1 MLYLCSVKSYL
12 GSNSRQVNKLINNKL
27 FKNFTNMIELYIS
40 QNKNTQSE
48 AYGKY
53 YPRVSYKQ
61 TMNIHDMAVHM
72 AEHNTPFSEG
82 TIEGILRDFVKCV
95 REQTLNGNTVKVDNL
110 AIFKVSVIGN
120 GCKELYDADLDKTIT
135 ASIGSIGKTDKTGP
149 AVKSLKLL
157 AQATGEYTREEL
169 NKDGKLG
176 WTDKAAAEIA
186 AAKAAAQGG
195 GSPSPSQGGSSTGS
209 ETGGNGSQNGGTQS
223 GGDNSGSQGAQGY
236 ALTIATSGSGSASVT
251 KGGNAVTSGSNLN
264 EDDEVEISITPAE
277 GETPTATI
285 NGSSIELTESEGVYS
300 GSFAM
305 PGQASSLVI
314 NTGGSSGG
322 NGGADLDKD

>member
-1 MLYLCSVKSYL
+1 
-12 GSNSRQVNKLINNKL
+12 
-27 FKNFTNMIELYIS
+27 MIELYIS
-40 QNKNTQSE
+40 QNKNTASE

-135 ASIGSIGKTDKTGP
+135 ASIGTIGKNDKTGP
-149 AVKSLKLL
+149 AVNSLKLL

-176 WTDKAAAEIA
+176 WTDKAAAEIQAVKNA
-186 AAKAAAQGG
+186 AMGG
-195 GSPSPSQGGSSTGS
+195 NSGGSSSGGS
-209 ETGGNGSQNGGTQS
+209 SESNGGSQNGGEQN
-223 GGDNSGSQGAQGY
+223 GGEQGQQATGY
-236 ALTIATSGSGSASVT
+236 ALTINKSGTGSASVT
-251 KGGNAVTSGSNLN
+251 HSGNAVASGSSLS
-264 EDDEVEISITPAE
+264 EDDEVEISITPAS
-277 GETPTATI
+277 GATPTATI
-285 NGSSIELTESEGVYS
+285 NGSSIELTEDNGVYS

-305 PGQASSLVI
+305 PGQASTLVI
-314 NTGGSSGG
+314 NSGSSGG
-322 NGGADLDKD
+322 DGGDGLTND

>member
-1 MLYLCSVKSYL
+1 
-12 GSNSRQVNKLINNKL
+12 
-27 FKNFTNMIELYIS
+27 MIELYIS
-40 QNKNTQSE
+40 QNNNSQSD

-120 GCKELYDADLDKTIT
+120 GCKELYDADSDKTIT
-135 ASIGSIGKTDKTGP
+135 ASIGTLGKNDKTGP
-149 AVKSLKLL
+149 AVNSLKLL

-186 AAKAAAQGG
+186 AAKAAA
-195 GSPSPSQGGSSTGS
+195 
-209 ETGGNGSQNGGTQS
+209 NGSQNGNGGGGSDNGGSQGGNGGSQS
-223 GGDNSGSQGAQGY
+223 GGSQTAQGY
-236 ALTIATSGSGSASVT
+236 ALTINTSGSGSASVT
-251 KGGNAVTSGSNLN
+251 KDGNAVTSGASLN
-264 EDDEVEISITPAE
+264 EDDEVEISITPAS
-277 GETPTATI
+277 GQVPTATV
-285 NGSSIELTESEGVYS
+285 NGSEIELTESDGVYT
-300 GSFAM
+300 GNFAM
-305 PGQASSLVI
+305 PGEASTLVI
-314 NTGGSSGG
+314 NTGSTQSQGSPQGG
-322 NGGADLDKD
+322 DAPGEGD

>member
-1 MLYLCSVKSYL
+1 
-12 GSNSRQVNKLINNKL
+12 
-27 FKNFTNMIELYIS
+27 MIELYIS
-40 QNKNTQSE
+40 QNKIVGSA

-120 GCKELYDADLDKTIT
+120 GCKELYDANTDKTIT
-135 ASIGSIGKTDKTGP
+135 ASIGTIGRNDKTGP
-149 AVKSLKLL
+149 AVNSLKLL

-176 WTDKAAAEIA
+176 WTDKAAAEIL
-186 AAKAAAQGG
+186 AAKNAAQGG
-195 GSPSPSQGGSSTGS
+195 GNSGGSQGGQSQGGEQGGSQGSEQGGSSQGGSQNQTDFALTISKYGTGTSNVKDDSEQTIASGANVASGSNVNISVVPAEGQVPTATLNGNSVELTENDGTYSGSFQMPAQASTLVINS
-209 ETGGNGSQNGGTQS
+209 GTTS
-223 GGDNSGSQGAQGY
+223 GGDN
-236 ALTIATSGSGSASVT
+236 
-251 KGGNAVTSGSNLN
+251 
-264 EDDEVEISITPAE
+264 DDD
-277 GETPTATI
+277 G
-285 NGSSIELTESEGVYS
+285 
-300 GSFAM
+300 
-305 PGQASSLVI
+305 
-314 NTGGSSGG
+314 
-322 NGGADLDKD
+322 LDKD

>member
-1 MLYLCSVKSYL
+1 
-12 GSNSRQVNKLINNKL
+12 
-27 FKNFTNMIELYIS
+27 MIELYIS

-120 GCKELYDADLDKTIT
+120 GCKQLYDADLDKTIT
-135 ASIGSIGKTDKTGP
+135 ASIGTVGKNDKTGP
-149 AVKSLKLL
+149 AVHSLKLL

-176 WTDKAAAEIA
+176 WTDKAAAEIL
-186 AAKAAAQGG
+186 AAKNAATGG
-195 GSPSPSQGGSSTGS
+195 GNSGGSQGSQGSQSQGSEQGGS
-209 ETGGNGSQNGGTQS
+209 QS
-223 GGDNSGSQGAQGY
+223 GGDNSGSQSGQQGEQNQSSGF
-236 ALTIATSGSGSASVT
+236 ALTISTSGTGTASVT
-251 KGGNAVTSGSNLN
+251 SGGNEVASGASLS
-264 EDDEVEISITPAE
+264 EDAEVEISITPAE
-277 GETPTATI
+277 GKVPTASV
-285 NGSSIELTESEGVYS
+285 NGSQIELTESEGVYS

-314 NTGGSSGG
+314 NTGTAEGGDSGDG
-322 NGGADLDKD
+322 IDKD

>member
-1 MLYLCSVKSYL
+1 
-12 GSNSRQVNKLINNKL
+12 
-27 FKNFTNMIELYIS
+27 MIELYIS
-40 QNKNTQSE
+40 QNKVVGSA

-135 ASIGSIGKTDKTGP
+135 ASIGTIGKNDKTGP
-149 AVKSLKLL
+149 AVNSLKLL

-176 WTDKAAAEIA
+176 WTDKAAAEIL
-186 AAKAAAQGG
+186 AAKNAANGGSSGGSSQGSGSGSEGGNGGQSQGG
-195 GSPSPSQGGSSTGS
+195 NSGSSTGS
-209 ETGGNGSQNGGTQS
+209 ETAQS
-223 GGDNSGSQGAQGY
+223 Y
-236 ALTIATSGSGSASVT
+236 ALTISKSGSGTASVT
-251 KGGNAVTSGSNLN
+251 KDGNAVTSGASLN
-264 EDDEVEISITPAE
+264 EDDEVEIRITPAE
-277 GETPTATI
+277 GQVPTASV
-285 NGSSIELTESEGVYS
+285 NGSEIELTESNGVYS

-305 PGQASSLVI
+305 PGQASTLVI
-314 NTGGSSGG
+314 NTGSTGG
-322 NGGADLDKD
+322 GDNHNPIDTGN

>member
-1 MLYLCSVKSYL
+1 
-12 GSNSRQVNKLINNKL
+12 
-27 FKNFTNMIELYIS
+27 MIELYIS
-40 QNKNTQSE
+40 QNKIVGSA

-61 TMNIHDMAVHM
+61 TMGIHEMAVHM

-120 GCKELYDADLDKTIT
+120 GCRELYDADTDKTIT
-135 ASIGSIGKTDKTGP
+135 ASIGTIGKNDKTGP
-149 AVKSLKLL
+149 AVNSLKLL

-176 WTDKAAAEIA
+176 WTDKTAAEIA
-186 AAKAAAQGG
+186 AVKAAAQGG
-195 GSPSPSQGGSSTGS
+195 TSPSPSQGGDSQG
-209 ETGGNGSQNGGTQS
+209 GSQSQGGTQTP
-223 GGDNSGSQGAQGY
+223 QGY
-236 ALTIATSGSGSASVT
+236 ALTIATSGSGSASIT
-251 KGGNAVTSGSNLN
+251 KDGNAVTSGSNLN
-264 EDDEVEISITPAE
+264 EDDEVEISITPAA
-277 GETPTATI
+277 GQVPTATI
-285 NGSSIELTESEGVYS
+285 NGSQIELTENDGVYT
-300 GSFAM
+300 GNFAM

-314 NTGGSSGG
+314 NTGTVSGSDDGDDG
-322 NGGADLDKD
+322 LDKD

>member
-1 MLYLCSVKSYL
+1 
-12 GSNSRQVNKLINNKL
+12 
-27 FKNFTNMIELYIS
+27 MIELYIS
-40 QNKNTQSE
+40 QNKNTTSQ

-61 TMNIHDMAVHM
+61 TMGIHEMAVHM

-120 GCKELYDADLDKTIT
+120 GCSELYDADLDKPIS
-135 ASIGSIGKTDKTGP
+135 ASIGRLAKTDKTGP
-149 AVKSLKLL
+149 AVASLKLL

-169 NKDGKLG
+169 NKDGRLS

-186 AAKAAAQGG
+186 AAKAAA
-195 GSPSPSQGGSSTGS
+195 
-209 ETGGNGSQNGGTQS
+209 TGGNGGGGSESGNGGSQSGNGGSQNQGGSENQ
-223 GGDNSGSQGAQGY
+223 GGSQAATGF
-236 ALTIATSGSGSASVT
+236 ALTINKTGSGSASVT
-251 KGGNAVTSGSNLN
+251 NDGNAVASGASLN

-277 GETPTATI
+277 GKVPTASL
-285 NGSSIELTESEGVYS
+285 NGSSIELTESEGVYT
-300 GSFAM
+300 GNFAM
-305 PGQASSLVI
+305 PGQASTLVI
-314 NTGGSSGG
+314 NTGSAGGGG
-322 NGGADLDKD
+322 NDEGGDAE

>member
-1 MLYLCSVKSYL
+1 
-12 GSNSRQVNKLINNKL
+12 
-27 FKNFTNMIELYIS
+27 MIELYIS
-40 QNKNTQSE
+40 QNKIVGSA

-61 TMNIHDMAVHM
+61 TMGIHEMAVHM

-135 ASIGSIGKTDKTGP
+135 ASIGTIGKNDKTGP
-149 AVKSLKLL
+149 AVNSLKLL

-176 WTDKAAAEIA
+176 WTDKAAAEIL
-186 AAKAAAQGG
+186 AAKNAANGG
-195 GSPSPSQGGSSTGS
+195 GSGGSSQGSGSGSDSGNGGSQGG
-209 ETGGNGSQNGGTQS
+209 
-223 GGDNSGSQGAQGY
+223 NSGQSQGAQGY
-236 ALTIATSGSGSASVT
+236 ALTISQSGSGTASVT
-251 KGGNAVTSGSNLN
+251 KGGNAVTSGTSLN

-277 GETPTATI
+277 GQVPTATV
-285 NGSSIELTESEGVYS
+285 NGSEIELTESEGVYS

-305 PGQASSLVI
+305 PGQASTLVI
-314 NTGGSSGG
+314 NTGTVSGNDD
-322 NGGADLDKD
+322 NGHPIDTGD

>member
-1 MLYLCSVKSYL
+1 
-12 GSNSRQVNKLINNKL
+12 
-27 FKNFTNMIELYIS
+27 MIELYIS

-149 AVKSLKLL
+149 AVNSLKLL

-195 GSPSPSQGGSSTGS
+195 SQSNSGSSTGSETGQGGNGSQGGQSGDNQGQQGGSSTGS
-209 ETGGNGSQNGGTQS
+209 ET
-223 GGDNSGSQGAQGY
+223 AEGY
-236 ALTIATSGSGSASVT
+236 ALSISTSGSGSASVT
-251 KGGNAVTSGSNLN
+251 KGGNAVTSGANLN

-277 GETPTATI
+277 GQVPTATI
-285 NGSSIELTESEGVYS
+285 NGSEIELTESEGVYS

>member
-1 MLYLCSVKSYL
+1 
-12 GSNSRQVNKLINNKL
+12 
-27 FKNFTNMIELYIS
+27 MIELYIS
-40 QNKNTQSE
+40 QNKNTASE

-135 ASIGSIGKTDKTGP
+135 ASIGTIGKNDKTGP
-149 AVKSLKLL
+149 AVNSLKLL

-176 WTDKAAAEIA
+176 WTDKAAAEIQAVKNA
-186 AAKAAAQGG
+186 AMGG
-195 GSPSPSQGGSSTGS
+195 NSGGSSSGGS
-209 ETGGNGSQNGGTQS
+209 GESNGGEQNGGEQN
-223 GGDNSGSQGAQGY
+223 GGEQGQQATGY
-236 ALTIATSGSGSASVT
+236 ALTINKSGTGSASVT
-251 KGGNAVTSGSNLN
+251 HNGNAVASGSSLS
-264 EDDEVEISITPAE
+264 EDDEVEISITPAS
-277 GETPTATI
+277 GATPTATI
-285 NGSSIELTESEGVYS
+285 NGSSIELTEDNGVYS

-305 PGQASSLVI
+305 PGQASTLVI
-314 NTGGSSGG
+314 NSGSSGG
-322 NGGADLDKD
+322 DGGDGLTND

>member
-1 MLYLCSVKSYL
+1 MVELYL
-12 GSNSRQVNKLINNKL
+12 
-27 FKNFTNMIELYIS
+27 S

-120 GCKELYDADLDKTIT
+120 GCKQLYDADLDKTIT
-135 ASIGSIGKTDKTGP
+135 ASIGTVGKNDKTGP
-149 AVKSLKLL
+149 AVHSLKLL

-176 WTDKAAAEIA
+176 WTDKAAAEIQ
-186 AAKAAAQGG
+186 AAKNAATGG
-195 GSPSPSQGGSSTGS
+195 GNSGGSQGSQGSQSQGSEQGGS
-209 ETGGNGSQNGGTQS
+209 QS
-223 GGDNSGSQGAQGY
+223 GGDNSGSQSGQQGEQNQSSGF
-236 ALTIATSGSGSASVT
+236 ALTISTSGTGTASVT
-251 KGGNAVTSGSNLN
+251 SGGNAVTSGASLS
-264 EDDEVEISITPAE
+264 EDAEVEISITPAE
-277 GETPTATI
+277 GKVPTASI
-285 NGSSIELTESEGVYS
+285 NGSSIELTEDDGVYA

-314 NTGGSSGG
+314 NTGTAEGGDSGDG
-322 NGGADLDKD
+322 IDKD

>member
-1 MLYLCSVKSYL
+1 
-12 GSNSRQVNKLINNKL
+12 
-27 FKNFTNMIELYIS
+27 MIELYIS

-120 GCKELYDADLDKTIT
+120 GCKELYDANTDKTIT
-135 ASIGSIGKTDKTGP
+135 ASIGTVGKNDKTGP
-149 AVKSLKLL
+149 AVNSLKLL

-176 WTDKAAAEIA
+176 WTDKAAAEIL
-186 AAKAAAQGG
+186 AAKTAAQGG
-195 GSPSPSQGGSSTGS
+195 GNSGGSSSGS
-209 ETGGNGSQNGGTQS
+209 GTESGGNS
-223 GGDNSGSQGAQGY
+223 GGSGQSEQGGQSQQGDQNQSTGY
-236 ALTIATSGSGSASVT
+236 ALTISRTGVGSATVT
-251 KGGNAVTSGSNLN
+251 KDGNAVTSGTSLN

-277 GETPTATI
+277 GQVPTATV
-285 NGSSIELTESEGVYS
+285 NGSEIELTEDGGVYS

-305 PGQASSLVI
+305 PGQASTLII
-314 NTGGSSGG
+314 NTGEGEDDDYDP
-322 NGGADLDKD
+322 NA

>member
-1 MLYLCSVKSYL
+1 
-12 GSNSRQVNKLINNKL
+12 
-27 FKNFTNMIELYIS
+27 MIELYIS
-40 QNKNTQSE
+40 QNKNTASE

-135 ASIGSIGKTDKTGP
+135 ASIGTIGKNDKTGP
-149 AVKSLKLL
+149 AVNSLKLL

-176 WTDKAAAEIA
+176 WTDKAAAEIQAVKNA
-186 AAKAAAQGG
+186 AMGGNAGGAGNSSGNGENGQSSQGG
-195 GSPSPSQGGSSTGS
+195 GQQGGSNTG
-209 ETGGNGSQNGGTQS
+209 
-223 GGDNSGSQGAQGY
+223 GGDNGGGGDGGDG
-236 ALTIATSGSGSASVT
+236 LT
-251 KGGNAVTSGSNLN
+251 N
-264 EDDEVEISITPAE
+264 D
-277 GETPTATI
+277 
-285 NGSSIELTESEGVYS
+285 
-300 GSFAM
+300 
-305 PGQASSLVI
+305 
-314 NTGGSSGG
+314 
-322 NGGADLDKD
+322 

>member
-1 MLYLCSVKSYL
+1 
-12 GSNSRQVNKLINNKL
+12 
-27 FKNFTNMIELYIS
+27 MIELYIS
-40 QNKNTQSE
+40 QNNNSQSE

-120 GCKELYDADLDKTIT
+120 GCKELYDADLDKCIT
-135 ASIGSIGKTDKTGP
+135 AAIGTVGKNDKTGP
-149 AVKSLKLL
+149 AVQSLKLL

-176 WTDKAAAEIA
+176 WTDKAAAEIL
-186 AAKAAAQGG
+186 AAKNAANGGGNGGSSSQGSGSGSEGGNGGQSQGG
-195 GSPSPSQGGSSTGS
+195 NGGSSTGS
-209 ETGGNGSQNGGTQS
+209 ETAQS
-223 GGDNSGSQGAQGY
+223 Y
-236 ALTIATSGSGSASVT
+236 ALTISKSGSGSASVT
-251 KGGNAVTSGSNLN
+251 KGGNAVTSGASLN

-277 GETPTATI
+277 GQVPTASI
-285 NGSSIELTESEGVYS
+285 NGSSIELTEDGGVYS

-305 PGQASSLVI
+305 PGQASTLVI
-314 NTGGSSGG
+314 NTGTSGG
-322 NGGADLDKD
+322 GDDYNPIDTGN

>member
-1 MLYLCSVKSYL
+1 
-12 GSNSRQVNKLINNKL
+12 
-27 FKNFTNMIELYIS
+27 MIELYIS

-135 ASIGSIGKTDKTGP
+135 ASIGTIGRNDKTGP
-149 AVKSLKLL
+149 AVNSLKLL

-176 WTDKAAAEIA
+176 WTDKAAAEIL
-186 AAKAAAQGG
+186 AAKNAAMGN
-195 GSPSPSQGGSSTGS
+195 SGGSSSGGS
-209 ETGGNGSQNGGTQS
+209 SDNNGGSQNGGTQS
-223 GGDNSGSQGAQGY
+223 GGDNSGQQGQQGDQNQQSGY
-236 ALTIATSGSGSASVT
+236 ALTIATSGSGTATVT
-251 KGGNAVTSGSNLN
+251 HDGNAVTSGATLN

-277 GETPTATI
+277 GQVPTASI
-285 NGSSIELTESEGVYS
+285 NSSAIELTEDNGVYT

-305 PGQASSLVI
+305 PGQASALVI
-314 NTGGSSGG
+314 STGVSGE
-322 NGGADLDKD
+322 GGDGGEGLDKD

>member
-1 MLYLCSVKSYL
+1 
-12 GSNSRQVNKLINNKL
+12 
-27 FKNFTNMIELYIS
+27 MIELYIS

-135 ASIGSIGKTDKTGP
+135 ASIGTIGRNDKTGP
-149 AVKSLKLL
+149 AVHSLKLL

-176 WTDKAAAEIA
+176 WTDKAAAEIL
-186 AAKAAAQGG
+186 AAKNAAMGN
-195 GSPSPSQGGSSTGS
+195 SGGSSSGGS
-209 ETGGNGSQNGGTQS
+209 SDNNGGNSQNGGTQS
-223 GGDNSGSQGAQGY
+223 GGDNSGQQGQQGDQNQQSGY
-236 ALTIATSGSGSASVT
+236 ALTIATSGSGTATVT
-251 KGGNAVTSGSNLN
+251 HDGNAVTSGSTLN

-277 GETPTATI
+277 GQVPTASI
-285 NGSSIELTESEGVYS
+285 NGSAIELTEDNGVYT

-305 PGQASSLVI
+305 PGQASALVI
-314 NTGGSSGG
+314 STGISGE
-322 NGGADLDKD
+322 GGDGGEGLDKD